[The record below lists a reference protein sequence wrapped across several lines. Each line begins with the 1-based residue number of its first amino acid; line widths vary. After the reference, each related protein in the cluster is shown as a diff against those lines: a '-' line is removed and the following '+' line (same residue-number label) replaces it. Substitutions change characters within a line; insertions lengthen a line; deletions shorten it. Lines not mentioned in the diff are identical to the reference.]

1 MTIHMFYT
9 QLAYKLKESKILFL
23 VEEIS
28 LKHKSESK
36 LRLGWKT
43 YI

>member
-1 MTIHMFYT
+1 MTVHMFYT
-9 QLAYKLKESKILFL
+9 QLVYKVKEIKILFI

-36 LRLGWKT
+36 LRLG
-43 YI
+43 